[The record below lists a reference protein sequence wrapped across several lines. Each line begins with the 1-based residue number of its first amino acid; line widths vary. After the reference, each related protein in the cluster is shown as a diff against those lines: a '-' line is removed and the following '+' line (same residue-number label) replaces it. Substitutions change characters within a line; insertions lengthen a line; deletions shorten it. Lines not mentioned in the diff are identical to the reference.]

1 MKKLMY
7 AAEYGRELAPLPD
20 DWDEVKLDVMYRVV
34 LAKFTQHPDLR
45 QLLMNTGDS
54 ILIEHTRQD
63 AFWADGGD
71 GSGENWLGKILML
84 VRGELNDAV
93 M

>member
-45 QLLMNTGDS
+45 QLLMNTGNPS
-54 ILIEHTRQD
+54 
-63 AFWADGGD
+63 
-71 GSGENWLGKILML
+71 
-84 VRGELNDAV
+84 
-93 M
+93 